1 MEYSDSNMDI
11 LSGYR
16 IHEMMKQSGG
26 SATFSK
32 NGITLSIPENAI
44 SFQDTDMVT
53 VTLSAE
59 SESTYVVD
67 ILVNGERA
75 VPQKSFTLWFPKSV
89 PKHRIACGK
98 M

>member
-1 MEYSDSNMDI
+1 MLRRTYCTSIDASDVRSCTSIDAQT
-11 LSGYR
+11 YV
-16 IHEMMKQSGG
+16 
-26 SATFSK
+26 AV

-75 VPQKSFTLWFPKSV
+75 VPQKSFTLWFPKICS
-89 PKHRIACGK
+89 KAQNRLW
-98 M
+98 